1 VVKSSTNLDLDHI
14 RSFLE
19 CVRSR
24 ALPNGDV
31 PIGRRSAHA
40 SHLGNIAYIE
50 KGRIDF
56 DPVCEE
62 ILPF

>member
-1 VVKSSTNLDLDHI
+1 MKAATNLDLDHI
-14 RSFLE
+14 RNFLDR
-19 CVRSR
+19 VRSR

-31 PIGRRSAHA
+31 LIGHRSAQA

-50 KGRIDF
+50 KRRIDF
-56 DPVCEE
+56 DPVRED